1 MIDTF
6 AASLTVRAIGW
17 ALLQSL
23 WQGALIGAVTAWVL
37 MALRRG
43 AATRRHVVACA
54 GLFAIAAV
62 SMVTAVGHARALR
75 TTSRHQD
82 FAAPSVFATTDT
94 RGRAVVPDTM
104 SHGDPSRQPAPA
116 TASRWPRERLEAWSV
131 IAVPLWLIGVL
142 ALSSRLVASWFIVER
157 IKRAAQR
164 PVSKAW
170 RIRANTLADRLRVS
184 RPFQIVESAVVNVP
198 MVIGWLR
205 PVILLPGAAL
215 TGLSPGQ
222 LEAVIAHELGHIRRH
237 DYVIN
242 VLQTTVE
249 TLLFYHPASWWI
261 SHRIRVERE
270 HCCDDVAVELCG
282 DRVLY
287 ARALADL
294 DELRTAD
301 VAFGLA
307 ATGGPLMRR
316 IHRLLGLS
324 STDRDHA
331 PTWMVVGAL
340 LTALTFALMSEQVT
354 IARRPGPALLEF
366 AAGAAPTVETT
377 LSPEAVVRGR
387 ITDARSGRPLAQ
399 ATVELSGNGQQ
410 ATTSTD
416 DDGRYEVRTSQQGEC
431 HVFVR
436 ATGYVPALYGQRVA
450 AEDGIS
456 LEVRGGQIT
465 SGVDVRLQPAGV
477 INGRIFADSGE
488 GLPGV
493 EIQLISDRY
502 LPGGTVPV
510 AVAFAQA
517 EATGVFRVGELEPGE
532 YYVRAYVPPT
542 VRPSRGEG
550 TLVYAP
556 TYFPQATRMGEA
568 QPVLVGAGQEL
579 FDVNVTLVTVGTH
592 VVTGTLI
599 DPTGPPLAQAKVV
612 MMPDRGDGA
621 LAPQTVPV
629 SPDGRFQIQHVAP
642 GDYRLMVQDSVDTVR
657 WFATRQRV
665 TVDGDLSGVDLIAR
679 RGARLDGRVVREGGD
694 ALPFDP
700 HTIQV
705 TVEQRTERQPGIWDG
720 VRVHGVKVTPD
731 GTFSTE
737 SPAGSSYLT
746 VSGLP
751 ANWTVKAIRL
761 EGSDITDQTTDFG
774 DGVPRHVEIVLTDRV
789 SDIVG
794 VVTDQNYRAI
804 LNYTVVV
811 FPEDRDRWG
820 ASSRL
825 VRAAR
830 PRQDGSYQI
839 DALPPAD
846 YVAVAVESLPRNAW
860 TDPHVLERLR
870 PLATPFRL
878 REGEQRTV
886 QLKLSLTPKGLLA
899 EY

>member
-6 AASLTVRAIGW
+6 AASLTVHAIGW

-43 AATRRHVVACA
+43 AANRRYVVACA

-75 TTSRHQD
+75 TTSSHHD
-82 FAAPSVFATTDT
+82 FAVPSAFASIDT
-94 RGRAVVPDTM
+94 PGQAVPDTM
-104 SHGDPSRQPAPA
+104 SHDDPSRQPAPA
-116 TASRWPRERLEAWSV
+116 TANRWPRERLEAWSV
-131 IAVPLWLIGVL
+131 IAVPLWLVGVL

-157 IKRAAQR
+157 IKRAAQW
-164 PVSKAW
+164 PVSEAW
-170 RIRANTLADRLRVS
+170 RTRAHTLADRLRVT

-261 SHRIRVERE
+261 SRQIRIERE

-294 DELRTAD
+294 DELRSAD

-316 IHRLLGLS
+316 IQRLLGLS

-340 LTALTFALMSEQVT
+340 LTALTFTLVSEQ
-354 IARRPGPALLEF
+354 AASASRPGPALLEL
-366 AAGAAPTVETT
+366 AAGAAPTVQTT
-377 LSPEAVVRGR
+377 LSPEGVVRGR

-410 ATTSTD
+410 ATASTD
-416 DDGRYEVRTSQQGEC
+416 GDGRYEVRTVQRGEY
-431 HVFVR
+431 HVFAR
-436 ATGYVPALYGQRVA
+436 ATGYVPALYGQRGA

-465 SGVDVRLQPAGV
+465 SGVDIRLQPAGV
-477 INGRIFADSGE
+477 INGRIFADSSE

-493 EIQLISDRY
+493 EIQLLSDRY

-510 AVAFAQA
+510 AVAFAQT

-556 TYFPQATRMGEA
+556 TYFPQATRMGQA
-568 QPVLVGAGQEL
+568 QPILVGAGQEL
-579 FDVNVTLVTVGTH
+579 FDVNVTLVPVGTH

-621 LAPQTVPV
+621 LVPQTALV
-629 SPDGRFQIQHVAP
+629 SSDGRFQIPHVTP
-642 GDYRLMVQDSVDTVR
+642 GDYRLMVQDSVEPSR
-657 WFATRQRV
+657 WFATIQRI

-679 RGARLDGRVVREGGD
+679 RGTRLDGHVVHAGGN

-705 TVEQRTERQPGIWDG
+705 GVEQWTERQPGIADG

-731 GTFSTE
+731 GTFSME

-761 EGSDITDQTTDFG
+761 EGSDITDQATDFG

-794 VVTDQNYRAI
+794 VVTDQAYRAI

-899 EY
+899 GY